1 MYVWIFELIKDDNK
15 LALVLQLEKVT
26 SHLKKFLHSAL
37 ADMCVREGIDSCRNK
52 RDVKR
57 KKKIPMAVSGEIERE
72 SALRFFFFKK
82 EQHKMH
88 VQQKQKK
95 NRKWEQNFQTKKK
108 QQISF

>member
-37 ADMCVREGIDSCRNK
+37 ADMCVRGGIDSCRNK

-72 SALRFFFFKK
+72 SALRFFF
-82 EQHKMH
+82 
-88 VQQKQKK
+88 
-95 NRKWEQNFQTKKK
+95 
-108 QQISF
+108 